1 MVTDE
6 FTVSL
11 VIKFDFLI
19 KKDYLINLRDP
30 WNMTSSFREIIK
42 ISLYFMYFLF
52 IMSNSKQEP
61 TCFLLLL

>member
-19 KKDYLINLRDP
+19 KKDYLINLRDS
-30 WNMTSSFREIIK
+30 WNMTSSLREGYVHHK
-42 ISLYFMYFLF
+42 D
-52 IMSNSKQEP
+52 
-61 TCFLLLL
+61 